1 MNQQEAPIISFT
13 IYRRHS
19 KKCRGR
25 RKGRIAFGC
34 HCPIYGDGYMDGKR
48 ILRKSLQ
55 TRDAAKANMRMARLV
70 QVCSEALNQ
79 RSDDSAVFPT
89 DNAASPAPEP
99 VSSPRTAQEET
110 TSDSNDTPTLLN
122 AVEAYLGN
130 CKTNGV
136 KSSTIRK
143 YRNSLNRLAAFM
155 ESNGVRYVRDVTVMM
170 LDSFR
175 ASRTLAPI
183 TSLKELETTRA
194 FFTYCVGRDL
204 CKDNIASKVR
214 GPRISSPNDVVP
226 YTPEEVDRIIAAT
239 QEFGRNQYE
248 RRRAKA
254 IILVLRFTALRISDV
269 AALRRDRITKEDG
282 RWVIFIRATKN
293 NEQIYLPIPREMKE
307 ALDNVPTP
315 RGAAPDGPYYFWSG
329 KSTKRSNVGV
339 IGECVGAVFKKSGVK
354 DAHAHRFRHTLAT
367 ELLEKGASFEEVADV
382 LGDSVEV
389 VKKHYAK
396 WSRGRQK
403 RVTDLLSRVHE
414 NADWS
419 VDGATPTVTS

>member
-1 MNQQEAPIISFT
+1 MRAP
-13 IYRRHS
+13 RRPPS
-19 KKCRGR
+19 
-25 RKGRIAFGC
+25 
-34 HCPIYGDGYMDGKR
+34 
-48 ILRKSLQ
+48 
-55 TRDAAKANMRMARLV
+55 
-70 QVCSEALNQ
+70 
-79 RSDDSAVFPT
+79 PT
-89 DNAASPAPEP
+89 
-99 VSSPRTAQEET
+99 
-110 TSDSNDTPTLLN
+110 
-122 AVEAYLGN
+122 Y
-130 CKTNGV
+130 
-136 KSSTIRK
+136 
-143 YRNSLNRLAAFM
+143 
-155 ESNGVRYVRDVTVMM
+155 
-170 LDSFR
+170 
-175 ASRTLAPI
+175 
-183 TSLKELETTRA
+183 
-194 FFTYCVGRDL
+194 
-204 CKDNIASKVR
+204 CKDNVASKVR